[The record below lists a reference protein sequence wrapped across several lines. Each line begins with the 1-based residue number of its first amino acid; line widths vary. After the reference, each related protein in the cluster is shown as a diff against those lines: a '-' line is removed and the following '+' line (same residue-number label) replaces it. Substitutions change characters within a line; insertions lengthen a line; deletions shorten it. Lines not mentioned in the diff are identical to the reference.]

1 MRAVKRR
8 FWEILLKC
16 WNKHW
21 GGAKIDE
28 FGWVWDGEFALHQ
41 LIHQETIQV
50 GSGLPEETF
59 HRFEVVSN
67 YQSNHFGNTTAFVS
81 CLAELE
87 EDTNGRNSQ
96 LDLYTLL
103 AQINVEHFKCAT
115 YIPILIHVKI
125 RRRINSSVRTGI
137 RREMVWREENVMW
150 LQVREGRRRMWLR
163 RIHQR
168 QGSF

>member
-1 MRAVKRR
+1 MRVVKR
-8 FWEILLKC
+8 FVCLKILLKC

-87 EDTNGRNSQ
+87 EDMYNWKNSQLLWYIFGNTTALVWCLGELEEDTNGRNSQ
-96 LDLYTLL
+96 LELYTLL
-103 AQINVEHFKCAT
+103 AQINVEQFKYAT
-115 YIPILIHVKI
+115 FRFWYMSK
-125 RRRINSSVRTGI
+125 
-137 RREMVWREENVMW
+137 
-150 LQVREGRRRMWLR
+150 
-163 RIHQR
+163 
-168 QGSF
+168 